1 MGKTPLCTDA
11 AGPVAG
17 GATAD
22 KYVSG
27 QHHGVADYGEPR
39 HCIPRH
45 HHHHHQPPPPPPP
58 PPSPPASPSPPP
70 SPPLPS
76 PSPSPP
82 PPPSLLPPSLEPARN
97 CSKEAA
103 AAGPRCLSGYM
114 PQRESQS
121 LNIYTPSYESQTDS
135 FTANNETP
143 VDLGSCV
150 KLK

>member
-22 KYVSG
+22 KYR
-27 QHHGVADYGEPR
+27 ATPR
-39 HCIPRH
+39 RGRLRRAAPLHTT
-45 HHHHHQPPPPPPP
+45 PPPPP
-58 PPSPPASPSPPP
+58 PPSPPPPPPPSPPSPSPPP
-70 SPPLPS
+70 SSPS

-82 PPPSLLPPSLEPARN
+82 PPPPLSLEPARN

-121 LNIYTPSYESQTDS
+121 VRKGSKREPLASAARSCATSFERPSS
-135 FTANNETP
+135 F
-143 VDLGSCV
+143 VS
-150 KLK
+150 KSR

>member
-45 HHHHHQPPPPPPP
+45 HHHHHQPPPP

-121 LNIYTPSYESQTDS
+121 VRKGTDS

-143 VDLGSCV
+143 VDLGPCV